1 LNGLA
6 KRSTLE
12 SHSDSARR
20 SILDRRELL
29 SHLFRS
35 RRGTLWIVLGTLA
48 VVAFWG
54 VAAAYVVP
62 TVIRSAYHGT
72 SLNIFNDILEG
83 RATRPVEAYL
93 AAWDRLASHVSVLL
107 LAAGVFALILTRPST
122 LAFIHRRRSWL
133 VYALFAFIV
142 GGHLFEIVTGA
153 GMSTPE
159 HWPFSAYP
167 MYSLVLENNAMQGF
181 RVFGVIDQDV
191 DGEADDELILN
202 DFAYLRPFDR
212 SRLGQALESIWK
224 RGDEEALRHALVD
237 CLSRYE
243 RHRVLGHHHGPR
255 LNGLRLYRLT
265 WTSDP
270 SIVQSAP
277 LKRELLF
284 AVMSQPKGVY

>member
-1 LNGLA
+1 
-6 KRSTLE
+6 
-12 SHSDSARR
+12 
-20 SILDRRELL
+20 LDRREPLF
-29 SHLFRS
+29 HLFRS
-35 RRGTLWIVLGTLA
+35 RRGALWIVLGTLA
-48 VVAFWG
+48 TVALWGVVA
-54 VAAAYVVP
+54 AYSVP
-62 TVIRSAYHGT
+62 SLIRSAYQGT
-72 SLNIFNDILEG
+72 SLMILNDIFEG

-93 AAWDRLASHVSVLL
+93 AVWDRLASQVRVLL
-107 LAAGVFALILTRPST
+107 LAAGALALILTRRST
-122 LAFIHRRRSWL
+122 FAFIHRRRSWL
-133 VYALFAFIV
+133 VHALFAFIV
-142 GGHLFEIVTGA
+142 GGHLFEIATGA

-167 MYSLVLENNAMQGF
+167 MYSLVLESNAMHGF

-224 RGDEEALRHALVD
+224 RGDEDVLREALID

-243 RHRVLGHHHGPR
+243 RHRVLGQHHGPR

-270 SIVQSAP
+270 SIAQSAP

-284 AVMSQPKGVY
+284 AVMSQPKGVH